1 MTDENNNKGPAPL
14 EGETHVSGEVCD
26 ESLRCLCSSMFHGRL
41 RWLAM
46 VGVVYGVVFTAA
58 AVVTA
63 IMFFRVDT
71 IRSQVLYAVLFGLSA
86 AFMAMTEM
94 WFWSMMWR
102 NSLAMRLDRLD
113 RRLLAMGKTSAGEH
127 VGKPGQAA

>member
-1 MTDENNNKGPAPL
+1 MK
-14 EGETHVSGEVCD
+14 
-26 ESLRCLCSSMFHGRL
+26 RR
-41 RWLAM
+41 
-46 VGVVYGVVFTAA
+46 FTAA

-71 IRSQVLYAVLFGLSA
+71 IRSQILYAALFGLSA

-113 RRLLAMGKTSAGEH
+113 RRLRAMGKTSAGEH